1 MKNYYEILGIS
12 FDANKDEIKKSFRNL
27 AKKYHPDKNKDNKE
41 AYRKFQEVSEAYEI
55 LGSEDSKKK
64 YDEKLASFRTKN
76 SNEHKEKSR
85 TSSNKDNTSKDV
97 NLGNLDSV
105 FESFFGFN
113 GKTND
118 VDKNKIKN
126 NKNPMDTNDIFERFF
141 SNKK

>member
-1 MKNYYEILGIS
+1 MKNYYEILGIN

-27 AKKYHPDKNKDNKE
+27 AKKYHPDKNKDNEE
-41 AYRKFQEVSEAYEI
+41 AYRKFQEVSEAYEV

-76 SNEHKEKSR
+76 SNEHKKKSR
-85 TSSNKDNTSKDV
+85 TSSNKDTSSKDV
-97 NLGNLDSV
+97 NLGNLDSY